1 MTGTFEDTIN
11 SNAYASSS
19 EFTHSRKRAFDLDD
33 EENVAPKRSVP
44 FDDSHDR
51 KPFTA
56 LQPNAQ
62 STPHNFNYYQSE
74 VPTMPTNP
82 PAIYENY
89 SFGNQWPNPMYS
101 QYQPPHSTPLSTQP
115 FIKNLLPTSSFPMD
129 SFPFQAIQSFAQNN
143 AFNNAFNNNLF
154 SAPPFKPIPTQP
166 PVVPK
171 DEVFTRVPGR
181 LALLNANTKIDVSVA
196 EVTRRVRT
204 PENLNI
210 SLLGAVLRR
219 AKNKGSNDKLK
230 EELVAKGIEMAKGRR
245 RSLALSTFTALC
257 EEEAFKLAED
267 FQNAIKD
274 HLDANAFPS
283 EVGKA
288 AVDKS
293 SPVSVEI
300 LESFNN
306 FKHHTTED
314 EMADAIA
321 DLMVLLFRCAAEVLE
336 RDRSL
341 LDMEIITPEKFGV
354 RKPLSPDFQH
364 QLKTFN
370 LVTHNFGVKAVQ
382 AVFSSLSK
390 TDEPSNSSGECEDSD
405 GTE

>member
-1 MTGTFEDTIN
+1 MSIRQTSKDYSILIFQ
-11 SNAYASSS
+11 
-19 EFTHSRKRAFDLDD
+19 FRA
-33 EENVAPKRSVP
+33 
-44 FDDSHDR
+44 
-51 KPFTA
+51 T
-56 LQPNAQ
+56 
-62 STPHNFNYYQSE
+62 
-74 VPTMPTNP
+74 
-82 PAIYENY
+82 
-89 SFGNQWPNPMYS
+89 
-101 QYQPPHSTPLSTQP
+101 
-115 FIKNLLPTSSFPMD
+115 
-129 SFPFQAIQSFAQNN
+129 
-143 AFNNAFNNNLF
+143 
-154 SAPPFKPIPTQP
+154 
-166 PVVPK
+166 
-171 DEVFTRVPGR
+171 GR

-196 EVTRRVRT
+196 EVKRRVRT

-210 SLLGAVLRR
+210 SLLGAFLRK

-245 RSLALSTFTALC
+245 ISLKANSFTGLC
-257 EEEAFKLAED
+257 EEEAFKMAED

-274 HLDANAFPS
+274 HLEPSAFLS
-283 EVGKA
+283 EIGKA
-288 AVDKS
+288 AIDKS
-293 SPVSVEI
+293 SPLAAEI
-300 LESFNN
+300 RESFNN

-314 EMADAIA
+314 EMAKAIA
-321 DLMVLLFRCAAEVLE
+321 KLMVLLFRCVAEVLE
-336 RDRSL
+336 RDQSL